1 MTNNQNNKI
10 TRVIWLSLAWV
21 LFSFDILNIYYRDMT
36 CNFDINILGLL
47 VVGYMFFSEKV
58 INGYVLVANTIFN
71 VCLFYN
77 PFGNMVVAIISS
89 IIFFVAFTVF
99 KFYVLYSALIYVKR
113 FCVKATRIEV
123 EKKFETQEQ
132 SQDQAEVQSVN

>member
-21 LFSFDILNIYYRDMT
+21 FFSFNFLEIYFISNS

-47 VVGYMFFSEKV
+47 IVGYSLYSEKV
-58 INGYVLVANTIFN
+58 VDGYYLIANIILN
-71 VCLFYN
+71 ICLFYI
-77 PFGNMVVAIISS
+77 PLGNTIAAFLTTT
-89 IIFFVAFTVF
+89 FFNLLFTIY
-99 KFYVLYSALIYVKR
+99 KFYVLYSAFIYVKR